1 MPEQTKT
8 FHERLI
14 AFQSAVGAVKK
25 EKDNPYF
32 KSKYADINIYL
43 AEIKP
48 KLSEVGLMLT
58 QPIYI
63 TEGQMLFMDTIISD
77 GVNEIKTTMQIPQL
91 SDLQKL
97 GAAIT
102 YIRRYSLQSLLALEA
117 EDEDANKTK
126 GENILFTEAHKK
138 KIAKINSI
146 EELKTF
152 YEKNKGLGKEFTK
165 AITARKAEI
174 LASGAGDDGV
184 EETTSEANDSE

>member
-1 MPEQTKT
+1 MPEQIKT
-8 FHERLI
+8 FHEKLI

-58 QPIYI
+58 QPIYT
-63 TEGQMLFMDTIISD
+63 TEGQMFMETIVSD
-77 GVNEIKTTMQIPQL
+77 GTAQIKTTMPIPQL
-91 SDLQKL
+91 ADLQKL

-117 EDEDANKTK
+117 EDKDVNKTK
-126 GENILFTEAHKK
+126 VENILFTEVHEK
-138 KIAKINSI
+138 KIENIKTI

-174 LASGAGDDGV
+174 LASGAGDTGV
-184 EETTSEANDSE
+184 AEIASEANDSE